1 MIIIHLEIFKL
12 FKKKIIH
19 LDSDVARSVLS
30 NSSLY
35 NIPQSKLK
43 LPSFSQQYLSPN
55 INLPG
60 IYIIII
66 IEYKILILYLTT
78 STE

>member
-30 NSSLY
+30 NPSLY

-55 INLPG
+55 TNLPG
-60 IYIIII
+60 IYIII
-66 IEYKILILYLTT
+66 EYKILIFYLTI